1 MASVRVDWI
10 KIDGVISKIR
20 FELFD
25 VFSSLA
31 NEMTG
36 FGNYAD

>member
-25 VFSSLA
+25 VFRREVCSIAELT
-31 NEMTG
+31 NH
-36 FGNYAD
+36 